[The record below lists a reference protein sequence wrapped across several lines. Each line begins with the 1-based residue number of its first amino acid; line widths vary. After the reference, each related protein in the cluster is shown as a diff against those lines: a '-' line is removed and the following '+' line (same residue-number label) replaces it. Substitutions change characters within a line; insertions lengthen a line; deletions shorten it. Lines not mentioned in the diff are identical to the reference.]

1 MPKKKPKKPSIDKF
15 RELAETCGGTIGKMA
30 TALGVYRSTIYRWC
44 ADSPEYQEVIDE
56 YRGRLL
62 DECLRSARA
71 VSIGIPKTKDGKI
84 VGWIERP
91 DGYMLRYLIS
101 TLGRREGFG
110 EAIDLTSK
118 GESIKPEPI
127 MIEVIDNRDKIM
139 KGNEGEDG

>member
-1 MPKKKPKKPSIDKF
+1 MKKPPLKKFKEI
-15 RELAETCGGTIGKMA
+15 AEACGGTIGKMA
-30 TALGVYRSTIYRWC
+30 TALGVYRSTIYKWC
-44 ADSPEYQEVIDE
+44 SSNPEYQAVIDE

-71 VSIGIPKTKDGKI
+71 VSVGIPKLDEKNHI

-101 TLGRREGFG
+101 TLGRKEGFG

-118 GESIKPEPI
+118 GESIKPDPVV
-127 MIEVIDNRDKIM
+127 IEVIDRREQIDT
-139 KGNEGEDG
+139 GDDETET

>member
-1 MPKKKPKKPSIDKF
+1 
-15 RELAETCGGTIGKMA
+15 MA
-30 TALGVYRSTIYRWC
+30 TALGVYRSTIYKWC
-44 ADSPEYQEVIDE
+44 ADNPEYQAVIDE

-118 GESIKPEPI
+118 GESIKPDPVV
-127 MIEVIDNRDKIM
+127 IEVIDSRDKIDREE
-139 KGNEGEDG
+139 GDGEDA

>member
-1 MPKKKPKKPSIDKF
+1 MTRKKPKRPSIAKF
-15 RELAETCGGTIGKMA
+15 RELAETCGGTLGKMA
-30 TALGVYRSTIYRWC
+30 TALGVYRSTIYKWC
-44 ADSPEYQEVIDE
+44 ADNPEYQAVIDE

-101 TLGRREGFG
+101 TLGRKEGFG

-118 GESIKPEPI
+118 GESIKPDPVV
-127 MIEVIDNRDKIM
+127 IEVIDSRDKI
-139 KGNEGEDG
+139 ETAEEE